1 MSLFGA
7 LLTVLVLQTAPPDN
21 VNIWQG
27 RNAEI
32 EQCLAEAKVDR
43 LEDVPIGVTKPRRA
57 MLEPGGCARA
67 FAWKPLQPAYYSGFW
82 ESYKSEIAAYEL
94 DKALELN
101 MVPVVV
107 ERKVNGLS
115 GAAILWLYGV
125 RSWEQILPLP
135 KPAAWPLQLVRMKM
149 FDCLIGNGDRNK
161 GNMLVDQAWNLYLID
176 HSRGFVQNRRLPQP
190 SIFQNVD
197 RALWQRML
205 ALDEAALIERL
216 GKWIDRRQIQAILQ
230 RRDAM
235 KKHIDGLIAKH
246 GEKVFVAP

>member
-1 MSLFGA
+1 MSLIGA

-32 EQCLAEAKVDR
+32 EQCLAEAKVAR

-67 FAWKPLQPAYYSGFW
+67 FAWKPLQPGYYSGFW
-82 ESYKSEIAAYEL
+82 ESYKSEVAAYEL

-115 GAAILWLYGV
+115 GAADPLALRRPQLGTDPAASEACGLAAATRPDEDVRLPDRQRRSEQGQHAGRSGLEPLSDRPLARLRPRQAAAAAVDIPECRSRACGSACWRWTKPHSSSGSVNGSIGV
-125 RSWEQILPLP
+125 R
-135 KPAAWPLQLVRMKM
+135 
-149 FDCLIGNGDRNK
+149 F
-161 GNMLVDQAWNLYLID
+161 
-176 HSRGFVQNRRLPQP
+176 RR
-190 SIFQNVD
+190 SCSGGT
-197 RALWQRML
+197 R
-205 ALDEAALIERL
+205 
-216 GKWIDRRQIQAILQ
+216 
-230 RRDAM
+230 
-235 KKHIDGLIAKH
+235 
-246 GEKVFVAP
+246 

>member
-1 MSLFGA
+1 MSLLVA

-32 EQCLAEAKVDR
+32 EQCLAEAKVAR

-82 ESYKSEIAAYEL
+82 ESYKSEVAAYEL

-107 ERKVNGLS
+107 ERKVNGLT

-176 HSRGFVQNRRLPQP
+176 HSRGFVHGQAAAAAVDIPERR
-190 SIFQNVD
+190 SRAMAAHAGAGRSRTHRAAREVD
-197 RALWQRML
+197 RSAS
-205 ALDEAALIERL
+205 DSGDPAA
-216 GKWIDRRQIQAILQ
+216 A
-230 RRDAM
+230 
-235 KKHIDGLIAKH
+235 
-246 GEKVFVAP
+246 